1 MIVVDEDVACTADRY
16 SGAVLQLLAAFTA
29 QDRAAIETLLDPA
42 CVWRVP
48 GDNALAGEYVGR
60 DKVMALFGVMKRLF
74 NGPARFEVIDVRVEE
89 DRATV
94 HQYAD
99 VEMGGRALRLKET
112 LIIRFADG
120 HVVEVDEVQDDQ
132 AAFDRAFSRAT
143 VAALLRR

>member
-1 MIVVDEDVACTADRY
+1 MVHDDVVAGTAGGCT
-16 SGAVLQLLAAFTA
+16 GAVLRLLAAFTA
-29 QDRAAIETLLDPA
+29 QDRAAIEALLAPS

-60 DKVMALFGVMKRLF
+60 DKVMELFGVMKRLF
-74 NGPARFEVIDVRVEE
+74 DGPARFDVIDVTVED

-94 HQYAD
+94 RQYAD
-99 VEMGGRALRLKET
+99 VEMGGRALHLKET

-120 HVVEVDEVQDDQ
+120 QVIEVDEVQADQ
-132 AAFDRAFSRAT
+132 AAFDRAFSRAS